1 MTSKLKI
8 LFPVGTLYPN
18 ESGGVSLSLYWLLV
32 GLYTTN
38 KIDLTTITSS
48 HGIKPGT
55 VEEDSWL
62 CTNYGKV
69 IYLKTSNIHLGL
81 SIIRTFLKKVVDCD
95 IVHLSSF
102 FYFPSI
108 ICFFISFFFQKK
120 IVWSTRGSLD
130 DIEFKK
136 KGLLKRIVI
145 IILKP
150 FIKKVTFHTTSS
162 EETDYIRKNIGVD
175 AKIIQITNFV
185 VIPQKYETS
194 KENYFLY
201 IGRFHP
207 KKGIDNL
214 LNALKISHFFENSK
228 FKLKIAGNY
237 SNDYG
242 NYIKTLHKNLN
253 LVNKVEFLGPV
264 NGIDKQ
270 ILLAKAYFVFMP
282 SYSENFGISTAE
294 ALSQGTPVVASIYTP
309 WESLITYKAGF
320 WVDNTPDVLKEVID
334 NIITMTSNDYI
345 HYSVNTRLLV
355 SKELDIISNVEVW
368 LNFYNSLNT

>member
-1 MTSKLKI
+1 MMSKLKI

-18 ESGGVSLSLYWLLV
+18 ESGGVSLSLYWLLA
-32 GLYTTN
+32 GLYTTG

-48 HGIKPGT
+48 HGIKYGT
-55 VEEDSWL
+55 IEEDTWL
-62 CTNYGKV
+62 DTHYGRV
-69 IYLKTSNIHLGL
+69 IYLKTSNIHFGL
-81 SIIRTFLKKVVDCD
+81 PIIRNFLKKITDCD

-108 ICFFISFFFQKK
+108 ICFFISFFFQKS

-136 KGLLKRIVI
+136 KGLLKRMVI
-145 IILKP
+145 IVLRP
-150 FIKKVTFHTTSS
+150 FIKKVTFHTTSR
-162 EETDYIRKNIGVD
+162 EETDFVRKNIGVNT
-175 AKIIQITNFV
+175 KIIQITNFV
-185 VIPQKYETS
+185 VIPQKYETN
-194 KENYFLY
+194 KEHYFLY

-214 LNALKISHFFENSK
+214 LNALKISAFFENSK

-237 SNDYG
+237 SNNYG
-242 NYIKTLHKNLN
+242 NYIRRLYEELN
-253 LVNKVEFLGPV
+253 LVNKVEFLGSV
-264 NGIDKQ
+264 NGLDKQ

-282 SYSENFGISTAE
+282 SYSENFGISTVE

-309 WESLITYKAGF
+309 WESLIRYKAGF

-334 NIITMTSNDYI
+334 KIITMDSNEYAA
-345 HYSVNTRLLV
+345 YTTNTRLLV
-355 SKELDIISNVEVW
+355 SKELDIIYNINIW

>member
-294 ALSQGTPVVASIYTP
+294 ALSQGTRVVASIYTP